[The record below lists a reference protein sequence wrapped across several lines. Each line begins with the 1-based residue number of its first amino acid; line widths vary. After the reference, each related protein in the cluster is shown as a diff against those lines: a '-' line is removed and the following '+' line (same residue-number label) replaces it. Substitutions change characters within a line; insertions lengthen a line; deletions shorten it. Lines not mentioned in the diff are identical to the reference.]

1 MKQIKKKCLEY
12 LSNATLVNIV
22 TISAGIIFILVS
34 AFCEDPLYTVLISIG
49 TSILATAIVTFL
61 NSKYLIKQRKINEMV
76 QTYGL
81 DGIYKTRAEANVE
94 TNELL
99 KNVKRLDVCAMG
111 LKSFRE
117 SQGNLIE
124 QKISEGLKMRIL
136 TIDPNSEVLS
146 KIDIN
151 ENNAIGS
158 TKKSIEDLINW
169 VNKIKEKSIFAGQV
183 EIKTYNRYP
192 YDFYFCIDGDVFT
205 GPYHNK
211 SSQQTI
217 TYKYLANTP
226 GANIFT
232 DNFDVQWE
240 NAQYVK

>member
-1 MKQIKKKCLEY
+1 MKQIKQQCLEY
-12 LSNATLVNIV
+12 LSKATLVNAVALFI
-22 TISAGIIFILVS
+22 GIIFILVS
-34 AFCEDPLYTVLISIG
+34 AFFEETLFTVLISIG

-99 KNVKRLDVCAMG
+99 ENVKRLDVCAMG
-111 LKSFRE
+111 LKNFRE
-117 SQGNLIE
+117 TQGNLIE
-124 QKISEGLKMRIL
+124 QKISEGLKIKIL
-136 TIDPNSEVLS
+136 TIDPNSEILS
-146 KIDIN
+146 QIDKN

-158 TKKSIEDLINW
+158 TKKSIEDLIDW
-169 VNKIKEKSIFAGQV
+169 VDKLKEKSIVEEQV
-183 EIKTYNRYP
+183 EIKIYSRYP

-205 GPYHNK
+205 GPYHDK

-217 TYKYLANTP
+217 TYKYLAKTH

-232 DNFDVQWE
+232 KNFNEQWKK
-240 NAQYVK
+240 ARYVK